1 MDQSSF
7 EQMYL
12 AMLPGLYRLAQS
24 ILRNRADAQ
33 DAVQQAA
40 LNAWRAIDGIRQG
53 TERAYFTRIV
63 INECRNIQRARM
75 KMAPMDVLPEP
86 AFLPDDSG
94 LRDAIDGLPEK
105 LRLPFLLRFMEGY
118 TDKEAAIALR
128 ISLSAFKSRL
138 LRARRRLQTTLKEE
152 EIP

>member
-1 MDQSSF
+1 MDPSSF
-7 EQMYL
+7 EQMYR

-24 ILRNRADAQ
+24 ILNNRADAQ

-40 LNAWRAIDGIRQG
+40 LNAWRAIDGIRPD
-53 TERAYFTRIV
+53 THRAYFTRIV
-63 INECRNIQRARM
+63 INECRNIQRARI
-75 KMAPMDVLPEP
+75 KTTPMDVLPEP
-86 AFLPDDSG
+86 AFLPGDSG

-118 TDKEAAIALR
+118 TDKEAAIALH

-138 LRARRRLQTTLKEE
+138 LRARRQLQATLKEE
-152 EIP
+152 EI